1 MTKKEEITM
10 NKDEITMKKDEMT
23 LNKDE
28 TKETAEESLNYEDM
42 MAELRE
48 IARKLDDPSTPVE
61 EAVKLHTRGME
72 LIEKCET
79 FLEKAELTITEVTQS
94 VQKE

>member
-1 MTKKEEITM
+1 MTKKE
-10 NKDEITMKKDEMT
+10 DMKQEETAVNAAKKE
-23 LNKDE
+23 E
-28 TKETAEESLNYEDM
+28 TKETAEELLNYEDM
-42 MAELRE
+42 IAELRE
-48 IARKLDDPSTPVE
+48 IARKLDDPATPVE

-72 LIEKCET
+72 LIEKCEM

>member
-1 MTKKEEITM
+1 MTKKE
-10 NKDEITMKKDEMT
+10 DMKLEEAAKNAAKKE
-23 LNKDE
+23 E
-28 TKETAEESLNYEDM
+28 TKETAEELLNYEDM
-42 MAELRE
+42 IAELRE
-48 IARKLDDPSTPVE
+48 IARKLDDPATPVE

-79 FLEKAELTITEVTQS
+79 FLEKAELTITEVMQS